1 MIGKTIEYQYENGDS
16 YRVELTAEKATWT
29 ALSGSAA
36 GATGDEDFDCVEVAP
51 NVFMI
56 GWLESSGEVVTLVV
70 NVDQMTIHCNYVY
83 GQTRHF
89 WQGKVISIS

>member
-16 YRVELTAEKATWT
+16 YRVELTAEKVTWT

-36 GATGDEDFDCVEVAP
+36 GATGDEDYDCVKVAP

-70 NVDQMTIHCNYVY
+70 NRDEMTIYCNYVY
-83 GQTRHF
+83 GQERHF
-89 WQGKVISIS
+89 